1 MKHIIASLF
10 IAFAGSLAVVG
21 QNHSVSLSGKWAF
34 QIDREDKGIREEWF
48 NKTLNDRINLPGS
61 MPEKLKGDDVTVRTR
76 WTGSLYDSSYYFNPY
91 MEKYRIDGQ
100 VKLPFFLT
108 PDKHYV
114 GVAWY
119 QKRVTVPDSWKG
131 ERVVLFLER
140 PHIETT
146 VWINRQEVG
155 MQNSLCVPHVY
166 DLTSYVTPGKSYL
179 VTIRVDNR
187 IKEINVGPDSHSI
200 TDQTQGNW
208 NGIVGKI
215 ELQSTPKVFFED
227 IQIYPDLAGKKALV
241 RMNVRASSSVNGEIT
256 LSAKSFNT
264 DVNHEIAPVYQ
275 TVTVRKGD
283 NLFEMELP
291 MGQDFLIWDE
301 FSPALYRLTATLKNG
316 KQIETK
322 QIQFGMREFTINGKW
337 FYINGRKTMLR
348 GTVENCDFPLTG
360 YAPMDVAS
368 WERVFRICR
377 SYGLNHMRFHSYC
390 PPEAAF
396 IAADLVGFYLQPEG
410 PSWPNH
416 GPKLGNGQPID
427 KYLMDETIA
436 LTKAYGNYASYCM
449 LACGNEPSGHW
460 VNWVSKFVDYWKT
473 ADSRRVYTGASVGG
487 SWKWQ
492 PHNQYHVKAGARGV
506 TWAKRQPE
514 SMSDYRAKIDT
525 VRQPY
530 VSHETGQWC
539 VFPDFNEIRKYTGV
553 NKARNLE
560 IFRDIL
566 EDNDMGGQA
575 HDFMMAS
582 GKLQAI
588 CYKHE
593 IEKTLRTPDYAGFQL
608 LALND
613 YSGQGTA
620 LVGVLNV
627 FFEEKGYINAAE
639 FRRFCSPTVPLAR
652 IPKFVYTNDE
662 SFHADIEIAHFG
674 ATPLREARTIYTVK
688 DEYGKVYAHGTVG
701 SSDIPIGNLFSLG
714 SVDLDLGAIDTP
726 QKLNLEICI
735 ENTSAVNDWDFWVYP
750 AHVELAEGDVYTT
763 DTLDEQAISVL
774 EQGGNVLITAAG
786 KVSYGKEVVQHF
798 TPVFWNTSW
807 FKMRPPHTTGIFLN
821 EYHPLFKE
829 FPTEYHS
836 NLQWWELLNKAQVM
850 QFTDFPDDFQ
860 PIVQNIDT
868 WFISR
873 KIGVLFEANVL
884 SGKLMMTSMDITSQL
899 EKRVAARQ
907 LHKAIL
913 DYMNSDNFRP
923 STTVPVERVQEL
935 FTKVA
940 GNVKSYT
947 KDSPD
952 ELKTKIN

>member
-1 MKHIIASLF
+1 
-10 IAFAGSLAVVG
+10 
-21 QNHSVSLSGKWAF
+21 
-34 QIDREDKGIREEWF
+34 
-48 NKTLNDRINLPGS
+48 

-348 GTVENCDFPLTG
+348 GTVENCNFPLTG

-553 NKARNLE
+553 NKARNFE

-923 STTVPVERVQEL
+923 STIVPVERVQEL

>member
-1 MKHIIASLF
+1 
-10 IAFAGSLAVVG
+10 
-21 QNHSVSLSGKWAF
+21 
-34 QIDREDKGIREEWF
+34 
-48 NKTLNDRINLPGS
+48 

-553 NKARNLE
+553 NKARNFE